1 MIWLQYPLSLAGQL
15 QSALDTIEEAQF
27 MPTNTFLKSFFMLS
41 LHKLFTLNKFLVFV
55 MYIESAVRNLSSLNF
70 RPRTNVFVTGNP

>member
-41 LHKLFTLNKFLVFV
+41 LHKLLTLNKFLVFV

-70 RPRTNVFVTGNP
+70 RPRTIVFVTGNP

>member
-41 LHKLFTLNKFLVFV
+41 LHKLFTL
-55 MYIESAVRNLSSLNF
+55 INF
-70 RPRTNVFVTGNP
+70 

>member
-27 MPTNTFLKSFFMLS
+27 MPTNTFPKSFFMLS